1 MKQPLEGRCS
11 TSETTMEALESF
23 LLSLTDVVSAAATA
37 SEVIFTCESFGLSGM
52 LSLGL
57 VVLSYAAGIETAC
70 IY

>member
-23 LLSLTDVVSAAATA
+23 LLSLTDDVLAAATA
-37 SEVIFTCESFGLSGM
+37 EVTFTWESFGLSGM

-57 VVLSYAAGIETAC
+57 VLLSYAAGIETAC